1 MAKTILQFAPFL
13 DEQEYAALR
22 ECFDANWLTEGPKAR
37 EFLARLKQ
45 QIGFEFG
52 CLAPNGTLALYLGL
66 RALGIGPGDDVVV
79 PDFTFFGSASA
90 VEMTGADPIF
100 CDVDPETLQA
110 GAEHFESALTP
121 RTRALMPVHI
131 YGMACPIAPIV
142 ELARQR
148 ELAVIEDA
156 AQAIEVFYAGRHA
169 GTFGDVGCFSFFAD
183 KTLTTGEGGL
193 VVTNSAEIHQKLLF
207 LRNQGRTD
215 RGSFVHEALGYN
227 FRMTDLQAAIGLVQ
241 ISKLEEIKRRK
252 SRILHRYHER
262 LDPIEEVRFIS
273 LTPGS
278 SYVPFRIAIY
288 AQRAT
293 DLMRHLEL
301 QNIQTRTFFYPLHR
315 QPAFEPLR
323 RKPGY
328 AGRLAD
334 EAFPGAIR
342 AYENGVCLPSYP
354 GLPPE
359 DLDTVCDRIIEFY
372 AGR

>member
-1 MAKTILQFAPFL
+1 MDKTILQFAPFL

-193 VVTNSAEIHQKLLF
+193 VVTNSAEIQQKLLV

>member
-66 RALGIGPGDDVVV
+66 RALGIGPGDDVIV

-193 VVTNSAEIHQKLLF
+193 VVTNSAEIQQKLLV

>member
-1 MAKTILQFAPFL
+1 MDKTILQFAPFL

-66 RALGIGPGDDVVV
+66 RALGIGPGDDVIV

-193 VVTNSAEIHQKLLF
+193 VVTNSAEIQQKLLV